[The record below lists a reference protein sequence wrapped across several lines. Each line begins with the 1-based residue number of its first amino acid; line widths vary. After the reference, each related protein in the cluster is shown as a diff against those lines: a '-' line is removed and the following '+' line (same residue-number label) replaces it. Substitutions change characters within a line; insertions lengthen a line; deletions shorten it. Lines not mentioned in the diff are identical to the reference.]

1 MRLKFLSYCLFALL
15 CSSTLLISDDF
26 THYPSQS
33 FEGKYTIPPT
43 YQLQSNGWEYRDENN
58 LSIGEI
64 KANFAGKFCII
75 LHPCGSGCRFY
86 SLLDLESGRED
97 YEILSDFNTTPDER
111 EKPSIDVLISRKESN
126 LLIVRSFFEDNSCK
140 QSFYLLENKN
150 DKNSLKLIAQEAN
163 CTKEQK

>member
-1 MRLKFLSYCLFALL
+1 MFL
-15 CSSTLLISDDF
+15 DDF
-26 THYPSQS
+26 SQHPSQS

-86 SLLDLESGRED
+86 SLLDLESGREN

-111 EKPSIDVLISRKESN
+111 EKPSIDALISRKESN
-126 LLIVRSFFEDNSCK
+126 LLIVRFFLRTILANKAFICLKTKMTKTPSNSSHKK
-140 QSFYLLENKN
+140 QTA
-150 DKNSLKLIAQEAN
+150 LKSQNESHTNYQQSI
-163 CTKEQK
+163 

>member
-1 MRLKFLSYCLFALL
+1 MRLFVGLFLLVSFVF
-15 CSSTLLISDDF
+15 SFDF
-26 THYPSQS
+26 DQYPSQN
-33 FEGKYTIPPT
+33 FEGKYTIPPS
-43 YQLQSNGWEYRDENN
+43 YQLQSNGWEYKDENN

-126 LLIVRSFFEDNSCK
+126 LLIVRSFFDDSSCK
-140 QSFYLLENKN
+140 QSFYLLENKK
-150 DKNSLKLIAQEAN
+150 DKNSLRLIAQEAN
-163 CTKEQK
+163 YIKE